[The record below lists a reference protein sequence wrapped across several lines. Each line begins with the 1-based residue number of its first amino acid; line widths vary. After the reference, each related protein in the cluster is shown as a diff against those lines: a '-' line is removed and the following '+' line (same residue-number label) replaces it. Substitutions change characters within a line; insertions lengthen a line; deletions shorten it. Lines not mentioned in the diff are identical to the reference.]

1 MLKAQG
7 LDIIIII
14 IIIVVVVFF
23 FFKSVGYA
31 ILIYDYANSKYE
43 TAARG

>member
-14 IIIVVVVFF
+14 IIIIIIVVVVFF
-23 FFKSVGYA
+23 LQISWVRDPYLRLYK
-31 ILIYDYANSKYE
+31 
-43 TAARG
+43 

>member
-14 IIIVVVVFF
+14 IIIINVVVVFF
-23 FFKSVGYA
+23 FLQISWVRDPDLRLYK
-31 ILIYDYANSKYE
+31 
-43 TAARG
+43 

>member
-14 IIIVVVVFF
+14 IIIIIIVVVVFF
-23 FFKSVGYA
+23 FLQISWVRDPYLRLYK
-31 ILIYDYANSKYE
+31 
-43 TAARG
+43 

>member
-14 IIIVVVVFF
+14 IIIIIVVVVFF
-23 FFKSVGYA
+23 FLQISWVRDPYLRLYK
-31 ILIYDYANSKYE
+31 
-43 TAARG
+43 

>member
-14 IIIVVVVFF
+14 IIIIINVVVVFF
-23 FFKSVGYA
+23 FLQISWVRDPDLRLYK
-31 ILIYDYANSKYE
+31 
-43 TAARG
+43 

>member
-14 IIIVVVVFF
+14 IIIIVVVVVVF

-31 ILIYDYANSKYE
+31 ILIYDYINSK
-43 TAARG
+43 